1 MTIPRMVG
9 LLVGLAVLGVAVVA
23 MRVDQARMGW
33 KIQEMQ
39 FQKMRMDREAW
50 SQEIEL
56 ARLRSPD
63 AVRERAI
70 QLGIMAPPAS
80 APSTNQ
86 PARRR

>member
-9 LLVGLAVLGVAVVA
+9 LLVGLALLGVAVVA
-23 MRVDQARMGW
+23 MRVDQARMSW

-70 QLGIMAPPAS
+70 QLGIMPEPK
-80 APSTNQ
+80 STTAQ
-86 PARRR
+86 PTRRR